1 MVLDFFLFRSVKI
14 WKVSTGIR
22 YNIEL
27 QTKLKAH
34 TSSVMCVKFSPDT
47 KYIAS
52 TGGDKL
58 VYVYELSSGKVLQ
71 KLDHHTSYVGA
82 CAFSRSGK
90 YLVTGSNDKKIAVLK
105 MQVNV
110 DDGPVGDTSMDTHA
124 LETNNAY
131 TSSNNTTRNNSE
143 EASTEIEDSHAS
155 ILHDKEDISLVHV
168 IPLAHGSDINDLVFI
183 SSQRL
188 ISVSSDKTLRLWPTN
203 EKVDHALKTIIP
215 HSQPMYSVCTN
226 GWCESTTIA
235 TTALDGSIGLWD
247 TRTLDPILP
256 AFKTTTKL
264 GIRMCRASDDG
275 KMFITAGDD
284 DGAFVWSFE
293 TGACEK
299 ELFRGGHSNT
309 VFMAC
314 LLKNGVLAV
323 TGCNDGYL
331 MIWDVCKEKVISS
344 IEEAHDLG
352 VVCGAVKPSMD
363 NDIAQ
368 CYSILASGGNDGLIK
383 IWKVFDSS
391 EMFGKYEYVQE
402 LAGHGSTIMSLC
414 FSPKSG
420 KLMVST
426 SGDKTARLW
435 NSDSFQCLRVLEG
448 I

>member
-1 MVLDFFLFRSVKI
+1 
-14 WKVSTGIR
+14 
-22 YNIEL
+22 
-27 QTKLKAH
+27 
-34 TSSVMCVKFSPDT
+34 MCVKFSPDT

-58 VYVYELSSGKVLQ
+58 VYIYELPSGNVLQ
-71 KLDHHTSYVGA
+71 KLDHHASYVGA

-90 YLVTGSNDKKIAVLK
+90 YLVTGSNDKKIAVIK
-105 MQVNV
+105 MQLNIDNNPEV
-110 DDGPVGDTSMDTHA
+110 DSSTNTYVQETH
-124 LETNNAY
+124 NAN
-131 TSSNNTTRNNSE
+131 TSSNTANRDNSE
-143 EASTEIEDSHAS
+143 EATTEIEDSHAS
-155 ILHDKEDISLVHV
+155 ILHDKEDISLAHV

-188 ISVSSDKTLRLWPTN
+188 ISVSSDKTLKLWPTD

-226 GWCESTTIA
+226 GWCEGTTIA

-247 TRTLDPILP
+247 NQTLDPILP

-314 LLKNGVLAV
+314 LLSNGVLAV

-352 VVCGAVKPSMD
+352 VVCGAVRPSVD

-383 IWKVFDSS
+383 IWKVFDSP

-402 LAGHGSTIMSLC
+402 LTGHGSTIMSLC

-420 KLMVST
+420 KLMAST

-448 I
+448 IQFSF